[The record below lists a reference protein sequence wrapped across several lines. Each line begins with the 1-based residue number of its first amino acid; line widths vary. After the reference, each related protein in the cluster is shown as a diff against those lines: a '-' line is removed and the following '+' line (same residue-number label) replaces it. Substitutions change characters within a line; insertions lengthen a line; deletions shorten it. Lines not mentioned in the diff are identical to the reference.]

1 MESSPGKKQN
11 GGEKQTLAEK
21 APVMVIVSNIA
32 GEEVITFHTTSEETG
47 LGLRRKVAERMSA
60 SVDTVRLVLD
70 GEAVGDVWVVP
81 ESSETVKLLFIR
93 VAMPRHIQPLACDS
107 NNFWNRS
114 AEAWDDGDFL
124 RRLFSERSDAELAS
138 VTLTH
143 NEGCVKG
150 IRCTY
155 RTAAGEVNAPRH
167 DCPSR
172 YTGFYAGNWPDVPP
186 ATLVLE
192 EGERINRV
200 TARTGEVLDRL
211 ELFTDRGQSVAV
223 GGDGGDFRQV
233 DLEEGSYVIGFSG
246 HENSGVLVRLG
257 FYLL

>member
-1 MESSPGKKQN
+1 MENCPKKKQN
-11 GGEKQTLAEK
+11 GGEKPTLAEK
-21 APVMVIVSNIA
+21 APVPVIVSNIA

-47 LGLRRKVAERMSA
+47 LGLRRKVAERMNA
-60 SVDTVRLVLD
+60 SVDTVRLVLE

-81 ESSETVKLLFIR
+81 ESYETVKLLFIS
-93 VAMPRHIQPLACDS
+93 VVMPRHIQPLALDS
-107 NNFWNRS
+107 DNFWNKS

-124 RRLFSERSDAELAS
+124 RTLFSERSDAELAS
-138 VTLTH
+138 VTLTQ

-150 IRCTY
+150 IHCTY

-167 DCPSR
+167 DCPSS
-172 YTGFYAGNWPDVPP
+172 GFYADNWPDVPP

-211 ELFTDRGQSVAV
+211 EIFTDRGQSVAV
-223 GGDGGDFRQV
+223 GGNGGSFREVDF
-233 DLEEGSYVIGFSG
+233 EEGSYVIGFSG